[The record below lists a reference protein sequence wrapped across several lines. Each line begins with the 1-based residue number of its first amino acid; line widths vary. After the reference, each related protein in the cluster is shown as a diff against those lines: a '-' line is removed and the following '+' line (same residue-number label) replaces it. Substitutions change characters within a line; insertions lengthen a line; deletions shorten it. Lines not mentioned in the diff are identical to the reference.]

1 MSPAEIVALAAFIV
15 DTAERLVEGTFAHDE
30 AFDVRQSESAEEL
43 AAQLAEKYVIF
54 ERTEPKRAYCDEC
67 GFSGGPAGH
76 HPRCT
81 EYSRIQRAAGD
92 KHGFGR
98 TT

>member
-1 MSPAEIVALAAFIV
+1 MRLRFLPDGEPVSPAEIAALARFLSTV
-15 DTAERLVEGTFAHDE
+15 LGDPDPGR
-30 AFDVRQSESAEEL
+30 L
-43 AAQLAEKYVIF
+43 AAELAEKYVIF
-54 ERTEPKRAYCDEC
+54 ERTEPKRVYCDEC